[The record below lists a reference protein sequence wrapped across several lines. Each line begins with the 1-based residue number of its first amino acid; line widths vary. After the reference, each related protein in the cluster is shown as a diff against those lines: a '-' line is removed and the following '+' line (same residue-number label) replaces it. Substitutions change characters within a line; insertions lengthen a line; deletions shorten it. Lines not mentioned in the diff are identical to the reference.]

1 MGKGVRSWQAF
12 VIVLMSVFA
21 FFINNEV
28 ITPDIMEARNIVTA
42 REMVDDGHW
51 LVPTMNGELR
61 LEKPP
66 LPTWLTAVA
75 QMVSPDNLAL
85 QRGMAG
91 AAGVLLVI
99 FFYLTVKLV
108 VDDRRHA
115 FLSTAILMT
124 CYNIVLMGR
133 TATWDIYCH
142 AFMMCGIYFLLR
154 ALKDD
159 GRQWG
164 DFTLAGLAMGLSF
177 MSKGPVS
184 FFGLLL
190 PMLLALIAT
199 YRPHMRGKWLPVLLM
214 VLVTVVLSG
223 WWYGYLWAFHH
234 DAVVAVTTKETGSWV
249 NHNVR
254 PWWYYW
260 KFFLEAGIWAPLLL
274 TAIFLPL
281 SHERERRDVKWRFF
295 VLWLLLAV
303 VLLSLM
309 PEKKSRY
316 LLPVMMP
323 AAATMGYLA
332 YGWAMRFKH
341 REEERGDNTLFKI
354 NGWVIV
360 ALTVA
365 LPVAVWKMCLVPGY
379 VSTTEFVVLTV
390 LLLSVASYM
399 VSGIVKKKP
408 HFIVYGVVMLF
419 AIAEVALLPAFSPY
433 INNPDRKS
441 VALTKTVPELRG
453 VPYYYNSSDSLRI
466 EIVYAA
472 GRKIRPL
479 DVTNPDSVEAH
490 LPLALFTHKSVGD
503 ELPAAVLERV
513 DTTTI
518 GHYDDNSRPKQYKR
532 RYDEIFLYNV
542 TLLRKK

>member
-1 MGKGVRSWQAF
+1 MGKGVRSWQAL

-21 FFINNEV
+21 FFINNYV
-28 ITPDIMEARNIVTA
+28 ITPDIMEARNMVTA

-51 LVPTMNGELR
+51 MVPTMNGELR

-66 LPTWLTAVA
+66 LPTWIAAVA
-75 QMVSPDNLAL
+75 QMVKPDDIAL

-91 AAGVLLVI
+91 AAAVLLVI

-124 CYNIVLMGR
+124 CYNVVLMGR

-142 AFMMCGIYFLLR
+142 AFMMCGIYFMLR
-154 ALKDD
+154 ALKDE

-190 PMLLALIAT
+190 PMLLSLAIV
-199 YRPHMRGKWLPVLLM
+199 YRPRMRGKWMPLLLM
-214 VLVTVVLSG
+214 VAVTVVVGG
-223 WWYGYLWAFHH
+223 WWYGYLWTFHH
-234 DAVVAVTTKETGSWV
+234 DAVAAVTAKETGSWV

-281 SHERERRDVKWRFF
+281 THERDRRDAKWRFF
-295 VLWLLLAV
+295 VLWMLLAV

-323 AAATMGYLA
+323 AAAAMGCMMYD
-332 YGWAMRFKH
+332 WALRFKH
-341 REEERGDNTLFKI
+341 REEERGDKTLFRI
-354 NGWVIV
+354 NGWL
-360 ALTVA
+360 LTVITA
-365 LPVAVWKMCLVPGY
+365 AMPVVVWTMCLKPGY
-379 VSTTEFVVLTV
+379 IGTAEFVTDT
-390 LLLSVASYM
+390 LLLLAVASYM
-399 VSGIVKKKP
+399 ASGVVKGKP
-408 HFIVYGVVMLF
+408 HFVVYGVVMLF
-419 AIAEVALLPAFSPY
+419 AVAEVMLLPAMSPY
-433 INNPDRKS
+433 FNNPDRKS
-441 VALTKTVPELRG
+441 VAQTRNVEALRG

-466 EIVYAA
+466 EIVWAA
-472 GRKIRPL
+472 GRKIRPI

-490 LPLALFTHKSVGD
+490 LPLVLFTHKSVAE

-513 DTTTI
+513 DTVSM

>member
-1 MGKGVRSWQAF
+1 MGKGVRSWQAL

-21 FFINNEV
+21 FFINNYV
-28 ITPDIMEARNIVTA
+28 ITPDIMEARNMVTA

-51 LVPTMNGELR
+51 MVPTMNGELR

-66 LPTWLTAVA
+66 LPTWIAAVA
-75 QMVSPDNLAL
+75 QMVKPDDIAL

-91 AAGVLLVI
+91 AAAVLLVI

-124 CYNIVLMGR
+124 CYNVVLMGR

-142 AFMMCGIYFLLR
+142 AFMMCGIYFMLR
-154 ALKDD
+154 ALKDE

-190 PMLLALIAT
+190 PMLLSLAIV
-199 YRPHMRGKWLPVLLM
+199 YRPRMRGKWMPLLLM
-214 VLVTVVLSG
+214 VAVTVVVGG
-223 WWYGYLWAFHH
+223 WWYGYLWTFHH
-234 DAVVAVTTKETGSWV
+234 DAVAAVTAKETGSWV

-281 SHERERRDVKWRFF
+281 THERDRRDAKWRFF
-295 VLWLLLAV
+295 VLWMLLAV

-323 AAATMGYLA
+323 AAAAMGCMMYD
-332 YGWAMRFKH
+332 WALRFKH
-341 REEERGDNTLFKI
+341 REEERGDKTLFRI
-354 NGWVIV
+354 NGWL
-360 ALTVA
+360 LTVITA
-365 LPVAVWKMCLVPGY
+365 AMPVVVWTMCLKPGY
-379 VSTTEFVVLTV
+379 IGTAEFVTDT
-390 LLLSVASYM
+390 LLLLAVASYM
-399 VSGIVKKKP
+399 ASGVVKGKP
-408 HFIVYGVVMLF
+408 HFVVYGVVMLF
-419 AIAEVALLPAFSPY
+419 AVAEVMLLPAMSPY
-433 INNPDRKS
+433 FNNPDRKS
-441 VALTKTVPELRG
+441 VAQTRNVEALRG

-466 EIVYAA
+466 EIVWAA
-472 GRKIRPL
+472 GRKIRPI

-490 LPLALFTHKSVGD
+490 LPLALFTHKSVAE
-503 ELPAAVLERV
+503 ELPPAVLERV
-513 DTTTI
+513 DTVSM

>member
-1 MGKGVRSWQAF
+1 MGKGVRSWQALA
-12 VIVLMSVFA
+12 IVLMSVFA
-21 FFINNEV
+21 FFINNYV
-28 ITPDIMEARNIVTA
+28 ITPDIMEARNMVTA

-51 LVPTMNGELR
+51 MVPTMNGELR

-66 LPTWLTAVA
+66 LPTWIAAVA
-75 QMVSPDNLAL
+75 QIVKPDDIAL

-91 AAGVLLVI
+91 LAAVLLVI

-124 CYNIVLMGR
+124 CYNVVLMGR

-154 ALKDD
+154 ALKDE

-190 PMLLALIAT
+190 PMLLSLAIV
-199 YRPHMRGKWLPVLLM
+199 YRPRMRGKWMPLLLM
-214 VLVTVVLSG
+214 VAVTVVVGG

-234 DAVVAVTTKETGSWV
+234 DAVVAVTAKETGSWV

-281 SHERERRDVKWRFF
+281 THERDRRDAKWRFF
-295 VLWLLLAV
+295 VLWMLLAV

-323 AAATMGYLA
+323 AAAAMGCLM
-332 YGWAMRFKH
+332 YGWALRFKH
-341 REEERGDNTLFKI
+341 REEERGDKTLFRL
-354 NGWVIV
+354 NGWL
-360 ALTVA
+360 LTVITA
-365 LPVAVWKMCLVPGY
+365 AMSVVVWQMCLEPGY
-379 VSTTEFVVLTV
+379 IGTAAFVADT
-390 LLLSVASYM
+390 LLLLAVASYM
-399 VSGIVKKKP
+399 ASGVVKGKP
-408 HFIVYGVVMLF
+408 HFVVYGVVMLF
-419 AIAEVALLPAFSPY
+419 AVAEVMLLPAMSPY
-433 INNPDRKS
+433 FNNPDRKS
-441 VALTKTVPELRG
+441 VVQTRNIEALRG

-466 EIVYAA
+466 EIVWAA
-472 GRKIRPL
+472 GRKIRPI

-490 LPLALFTHKSVGD
+490 LPMALFTHKSVAE
-503 ELPAAVLERV
+503 ELPPAVLERV
-513 DTTTI
+513 DTVSM

>member
-190 PMLLALIAT
+190 PMLLALVAT
-199 YRPHMRGKWLPVLLM
+199 YRPKMGDDGWHYTHIDYNPQRLM
-214 VLVTVVLSG
+214 DAWRLMTEVPTANRTAYICDLIAIGRQALGNIFMEEKVSFDK
-223 WWYGYLWAFHH
+223 AFHANNMAEMKQH
-234 DAVVAVTTKETGSWV
+234 ATVM
-249 NHNVR
+249 R
-254 PWWYYW
+254 Q
-260 KFFLEAGIWAPLLL
+260 
-274 TAIFLPL
+274 
-281 SHERERRDVKWRFF
+281 
-295 VLWLLLAV
+295 LLAD
-303 VLLSLM
+303 LDALCAYNDRCTLSKWIDDARSYASDKAEADYYEHNARNIISTWGGKLNDYAN
-309 PEKKSRY
+309 R
-316 LLPVMMP
+316 
-323 AAATMGYLA
+323 
-332 YGWAMRFKH
+332 GWAGMFKGYYAG
-341 REEERGDNTLFKI
+341 RWDMYFDEAMTAVAEGRDFNQTEFDKKAAKYEAN
-354 NGWVIV
+354 WVESNV
-360 ALTVA
+360 T
-365 LPVAVWKMCLVPGY
+365 P
-379 VSTTEFVVLTV
+379 VSTPDYDILTFSRM
-390 LLLSVASYM
+390 L
-399 VSGIVKKKP
+399 IKK
-408 HFIVYGVVMLF
+408 Y
-419 AIAEVALLPAFSPY
+419 
-433 INNPDRKS
+433 
-441 VALTKTVPELRG
+441 
-453 VPYYYNSSDSLRI
+453 
-466 EIVYAA
+466 
-472 GRKIRPL
+472 
-479 DVTNPDSVEAH
+479 
-490 LPLALFTHKSVGD
+490 
-503 ELPAAVLERV
+503 
-513 DTTTI
+513 
-518 GHYDDNSRPKQYKR
+518 Q
-532 RYDEIFLYNV
+532 
-542 TLLRKK
+542 